1 VTLVMMIMEKS
12 GDIAI
17 LKTMGAGDAAI
28 ERIFA
33 IEGTLIGLLG
43 TALGVVTGIAVTT
56 QLGWV
61 QEQIETLTGVD
72 TLPASIYQFS
82 TVPWSIDPFQVAGVV
97 AIAMVLALGA
107 TLLPSRHGARLDPA
121 EALRYE

>member
-1 VTLVMMIMEKS
+1 MASRSL
-12 GDIAI
+12 I
-17 LKTMGAGDAAI
+17 LHFVLGLAGVAALP
-28 ERIFA
+28 A
-33 IEGTLIGLLG
+33 QAAPGQDNC
-43 TALGVVTGIAVTT
+43 TGYI
-56 QLGWV
+56 
-61 QEQIETLTGVD
+61 D

-82 TVPWSIDPFQVAGVV
+82 ALPWEIDVGQIAIVV

>member
-1 VTLVMMIMEKS
+1 MEKS
-12 GDIAI
+12 SDIAI
-17 LKTMGAGDAAI
+17 LKAMGATDASV

-43 TALGVVTGIAVTT
+43 TVLGVLSGIAVTT
-56 QLGWV
+56 QLTWV
-61 QEQIETLTGVD
+61 QEQIEMLTGID
-72 TLPASIYQFS
+72 TLPAEIYQLGTLPS
-82 TVPWSIDPFQVAGVV
+82 NIDPLQVCVV
-97 AIAMVLALGA
+97 VGIAMVLALGA